1 MVLPSEEEGVLA
13 GLKPKNIPIKRLT
26 INPEKV
32 KCDVI
37 RRVVTLVVGPSSVV
51 PLKEHTVTLIRWFNL
66 AKSLSGSKANI

>member
-32 KCDVI
+32 
-37 RRVVTLVVGPSSVV
+37 RRCVVLLLCFGSRAVLDGPFD
-51 PLKEHTVTLIRWFNL
+51 ER
-66 AKSLSGSKANI
+66 